1 MTNLST
7 NKVDK
12 NAEELQD
19 KAKSSSAIASTP
31 MVNGENATHEFLA
44 EPIIE
49 DASGKESNDASEGGM
64 KCEPKRL
71 YEEKSEF
78 DDEIKWV
85 TEIPAHIKARNV
97 EMMDN
102 ATSEY
107 ALLLRTKFVNDKEK
121 LHSILVQSPLIRAA
135 IKDVLQD
142 YPGVFTG
149 KIPLIFE
156 APFKPF
162 VHCWSEFEDAC
173 KRNADTE
180 TGRHLSLLRSTL
192 ASEIKDVFSTIRD
205 FAEHGAIEFEQLWTI
220 FPPNSL
226 VVSMKEKTQC
236 AFKVTKTE
244 TYLSRK
250 EGKQYFIIHCYYIDW
265 DGSRYGRAP
274 EYLVIPEFEGSA
286 TPSDLP
292 TYPLDCHPQKNRIMT
307 DLIESGKKF
316 QALAGTFYKAYDGI
330 AVDNNDDRPVSYH
343 VSFTKTV
350 LSFLRRRKSNCFP
363 LGQRPNCYRCS

>member
-1 MTNLST
+1 MMTSHTIQISQDDPVLDRQSGSEMDTNLCLGSEYNQIERDFEGFITNLST

-135 IKDVLQD
+135 K
-142 YPGVFTG
+142 
-149 KIPLIFE
+149 
-156 APFKPF
+156 
-162 VHCWSEFEDAC
+162 
-173 KRNADTE
+173 
-180 TGRHLSLLRSTL
+180 GRSAR
-192 ASEIKDVFSTIRD
+192 
-205 FAEHGAIEFEQLWTI
+205 
-220 FPPNSL
+220 
-226 VVSMKEKTQC
+226 
-236 AFKVTKTE
+236 
-244 TYLSRK
+244 LSRSLHR
-250 EGKQYFIIHCYYIDW
+250 QDSAYI
-265 DGSRYGRAP
+265 
-274 EYLVIPEFEGSA
+274 
-286 TPSDLP
+286 
-292 TYPLDCHPQKNRIMT
+292 
-307 DLIESGKKF
+307 
-316 QALAGTFYKAYDGI
+316 
-330 AVDNNDDRPVSYH
+330 
-343 VSFTKTV
+343 
-350 LSFLRRRKSNCFP
+350 
-363 LGQRPNCYRCS
+363 